1 MNWDANYKASLSRKK
16 IMSVA
21 NRTIFI
27 QFFVLNLK
35 KKIFSSQLKWDFYG
49 PGLLK
54 YVKFWVHSNFI
65 AFGCWT
71 GKEFRNNTN
80 FGNIFERHNSKEL
93 IVTLGLKLC
102 RNRVNLT
109 FFLRFRLICNVQ
121 LIEKWILLMNNL
133 FYDDRWLL
141 TGLVCISS
149 LMPLIPPI

>member
-1 MNWDANYKASLSRKK
+1 
-16 IMSVA
+16 MSVA

-27 QFFVLNLK
+27 QFFCF
-35 KKIFSSQLKWDFYG
+35 KKIFSSQSKWDFYG

-71 GKEFRNNTN
+71 GMEFRNNTN
-80 FGNIFERHNSKEL
+80 FGNIFKRHNSKEL

-109 FFLRFRLICNVQ
+109 FFLFEISIDLQCPINW
-121 LIEKWILLMNNL
+121 KWILLMNNL

-141 TGLVCISS
+141 TGLVCINS